1 MTRLDRVLAI
11 VQAGGKGSRLDVL
24 TRERAKPALPF
35 GGETHLV
42 DYAMSALAG
51 SGVTDVWVD
60 VEYLASTMQPV
71 LAGGRPW
78 DLDRTLGGFR
88 LLATEQGRAP
98 MESGFAAG
106 NGDSLYKVWPQV
118 AEYGADTVIVLS
130 ADHVFT
136 LDLRDVIDLHRDK
149 GAECTIVTAQVSTQE
164 ATSKAH
170 VDVADDGRV
179 TRVDYKPDQA
189 EHGLVSTEIT
199 VYDAAILD
207 RALKELT
214 GEVEGEPNA
223 LDSGLGDFGEKLL
236 PWFVERGRT
245 YGFAMPGYWR
255 DLGRLESFLGAHRDL
270 LAGRVDVFDHP
281 QRPVRGRRP
290 QYGPARVEDG
300 AQVSDAL
307 LSTGTRVRGTVVRSV
322 LGPGVVVEAG
332 AHVEDSVLF
341 AGVVVRAGASVHT
354 AVVDEDAEIA
364 RNAVVGSKPKGT
376 RPREED
382 MVVVGAGARIGGG
395 VTLEAGARLEPG
407 TTT

>member
-51 SGVTDVWVD
+51 SGIGDVWVD

-98 MESGFAAG
+98 IESGFAAG
-106 NGDSLYKVWPQV
+106 NGDSLYKAWPQV
-118 AEYGADTVIVLS
+118 ADYGAETVIVLS
-130 ADHVFT
+130 ADHVFS
-136 LDLRDVIDLHRDK
+136 LDLRDVVDLHREK
-149 GAECTIVTAQVSTQE
+149 GAECTVVTTEISTEEAQ
-164 ATSKAH
+164 SKANL
-170 VDVADDGRV
+170 DVTDDGRV
-179 TRVDYKPDQA
+179 TDVAYKPDHA
-189 EHGLVSTEIT
+189 EHGVVSTEIT

-236 PWFVERGRT
+236 PWFVARGRT
-245 YGFAMPGYWR
+245 HAFPMPGYWR
-255 DLGRLESFLGAHRDL
+255 DLGDPESFLGAHQDL
-270 LAGRVDVFDHP
+270 LSGRIDVFDHP

-290 QYGPARVEDG
+290 QFGPARVEED
-300 AQVSDAL
+300 ARCDDAL
-307 LSTGTRVRGTVVRSV
+307 LSTGSRVRGTVVRSV

-341 AGVVVRAGASVHT
+341 AGVAVRAGARVHT
-354 AVVDEDAEIA
+354 ALVDEDVEIG
-364 RNAVVGSKPKGT
+364 RNAVVGGAPSSGPRAQDIVLVGT
-376 RPREED
+376 
-382 MVVVGAGARIGGG
+382 GAHIGEGVRI
-395 VTLEAGARLEPG
+395 EAGARLEPG